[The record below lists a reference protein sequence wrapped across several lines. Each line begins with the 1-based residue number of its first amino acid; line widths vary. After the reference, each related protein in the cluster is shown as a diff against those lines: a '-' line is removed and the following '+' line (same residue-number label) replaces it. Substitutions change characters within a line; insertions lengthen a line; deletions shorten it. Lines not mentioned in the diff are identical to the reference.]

1 MVIRTDWR
9 PGQVVAATL
18 LTGLVPGAGHLLV
31 RRWKAAAAWVGGF
44 AAAAGLG
51 WWLLDVD
58 TLGALV
64 DPYAIRRGL
73 LISAFLGLLRVA
85 AIIDVLWVTQS
96 FTKATS
102 TMFGGLVILAA
113 LLPHLYVQVQGER
126 TANALETVFAPV
138 TTTIPVAV
146 PPVTAPTTPPT
157 TTPAGSTPSSVVA
170 GSALTSTTVAS
181 EPTLPVSRPLAP
193 RDSIRFYEQR
203 ELLTLGEDGRFTVL
217 LLGSDEGPGRGG
229 VRTDSMIVASV
240 DPWTL
245 QTSLFSIPR
254 NWAQVPMPE
263 DWPGPSTHDSISN
276 TIYRYGW
283 TNAATLFPDAADPG
297 AEALKRVLGDLLLL
311 EIDQYWKVTMAGFV
325 DVVDAFGG
333 VEVNVRLPIDNEFSH
348 PERPG
353 EWYTVQLGTGRQHLD
368 GLEALAYSRSRR
380 TTSDYNRMG
389 RQRCVVVAALGRQ
402 ITPGDLLFAFDDLVS
417 AFEDHI
423 STDISL
429 SIVPALVD
437 VATLLEIDDIST
449 VTFVPPEFVDG
460 TDDQGRWVPHVQKVR
475 LAVRESLRGDVDGFR
490 LVETAEDAC

>member
-1 MVIRTDWR
+1 MGIEPDWR
-9 PGQVVAATL
+9 PGRVVAATL

-31 RRWKAAAAWVGGF
+31 RRWRAAAAW
-44 AAAAGLG
+44 AAGFVLSGVAGWQLLG
-51 WWLLDVD
+51 VE
-58 TLGALV
+58 TLGDLV

-73 LISAFLGLLRVA
+73 LISAFMGLVRVA
-85 AIIDVLWVTQS
+85 AIIDLLWVTHS
-96 FTKATS
+96 FTTAAS
-102 TMFGGLVILAA
+102 SMFGALVILAA

-126 TANALETVFAPV
+126 TAGALETVFAPV
-138 TTTIPVAV
+138 TTTTVAST
-146 PPVTAPTTPPT
+146 PQALTPTTDT
-157 TTPAGSTPSSVVA
+157 GEASDEPAGNGSVV
-170 GSALTSTTVAS
+170 TSTTVAS
-181 EPTLPVSRPLAP
+181 ELTLPVSRPLAP
-193 RDSIRFYEQR
+193 RESIRFYDQR
-203 ELLTLGEDGRFTVL
+203 ELLTLGTDGRFTVL

-229 VRTDSMIVASV
+229 VRTDSMIVASL

-245 QTSLFSIPR
+245 KTALFSVPR

-263 DWPGPSTHDSISN
+263 DWPGPDTHDGISN

-283 TNAATLFPDAADPG
+283 QHAATLFPEATDPG

-311 EIDQYWKVTMAGFV
+311 EIDQYWKVSMTGFV

-348 PERPG
+348 PEIPG
-353 EWYTVQLGTGRQHLD
+353 EWYYVKLNTGVQHLD

-389 RQRCVVVAALGRQ
+389 RQRCVVAALGQQ
-402 ITPGDLLFAFDDLVS
+402 ITPADLLFAFDELVS

-437 VATLLEIDDIST
+437 VATLLEIDDITT
-449 VTFVPPEFVDG
+449 VTFVPPDFVDG
-460 TDDQGRWVPHVQKVR
+460 TDAQGRWVPHLQR
-475 LAVRESLRGDVDGFR
+475 IRAAVRESITEDVEEYQ
-490 LVETAEDAC
+490 LVELAEEAC